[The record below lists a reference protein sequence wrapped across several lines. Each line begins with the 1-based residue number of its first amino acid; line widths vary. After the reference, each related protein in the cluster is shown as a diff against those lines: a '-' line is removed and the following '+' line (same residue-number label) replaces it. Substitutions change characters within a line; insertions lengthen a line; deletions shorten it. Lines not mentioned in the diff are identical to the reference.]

1 MLLVLADVSVVVLC
15 LLGTRL
21 MLSCGSEIVA
31 VSVVSQR
38 IYIIRP
44 YVDWS
49 RTNVKRGHPERRLGS
64 LHAPKNVIIVVP
76 FIAAS
81 TGPLEVVLCTVL
93 DGLDQRSEVRLL
105 S

>member
-1 MLLVLADVSVVVLC
+1 MLLVLANVGVVVLC

-31 VSVVSQR
+31 VGVVSQR
-38 IYIIRP
+38 IHIIRP

-49 RTNVKRGHPERRLGS
+49 RTHIKRRHPERRLGG

-81 TGPLEVVLCTVL
+81 TGSLEVVLCTVL
-93 DGLDQRSEVRLL
+93 DGLDQRSKVGLL